1 MPKGISRFV
10 KPRPGHPP
18 SDAYNVAFAAKNGA
32 KVVEGRERERETRK
46 RVRGREYEQRR
57 RYIYFARTRER
68 EDLLGGQISRR
79 RRGCGQEMGTIRS
92 YTPEGTERRAENS
105 WSYLAVFQRASLVYL
120 ATGGGRGDEGS
131 RYVVERQPGSPTG
144 SRL

>member
-1 MPKGISRFV
+1 MPEGISRFV

-32 KVVEGRERERETRK
+32 KVEGGERERETRK

-92 YTPEGTERRAENS
+92 YTPEGTEGGKFMELLS
-105 WSYLAVFQRASLVYL
+105 SLPAGFTRL
-120 ATGGGRGDEGS
+120 SCHRGREG
-131 RYVVERQPGSPTG
+131 R
-144 SRL
+144 